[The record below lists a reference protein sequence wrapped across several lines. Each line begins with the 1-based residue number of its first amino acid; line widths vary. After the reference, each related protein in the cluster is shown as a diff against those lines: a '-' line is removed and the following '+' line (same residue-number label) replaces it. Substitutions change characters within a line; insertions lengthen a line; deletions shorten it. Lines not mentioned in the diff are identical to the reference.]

1 MDTTTRPLVIDPSG
15 SDIHG
20 EAARIRERGPVALVE
35 LPGEVVAWAVSDAT
49 LLKELLTDPRV
60 SKDPRQHWPAWINGE
75 ITPEWPLFTW
85 VAVTNMF
92 TAYGA
97 DHRRLRKLVATA
109 FTARRTAALRP
120 RIEELTAGL
129 IEKLAAVPAGEV
141 VDLREEYCYPIPIQV
156 ICELFGVEDEKMRE
170 KFRTLVDSIF
180 NTTADAEEVAATFE
194 GIHVLLTELVALKRR
209 EPADDMTSLLIA
221 AREEDGSRLTEP
233 ELIDTLLLVISA
245 GHETTVNLLDNA
257 IHLLL
262 THPEQRA
269 LVREGKVSWS
279 DVIEEALRVES
290 PVASLPLRYA
300 VEDIR
305 AGDVTIKKGDAILA
319 AYAAAGRNPRL
330 HGADADRFDLTR
342 VNKEHL
348 AFGHGVHHCLGA
360 PLARLEAEI
369 ALPALFERFPDLE
382 LGCAEDELRPVA
394 SFISNGHRTLPARIH
409 GAGNGTG

>member
-1 MDTTTRPLVIDPSG
+1 M
-15 SDIHG
+15 
-20 EAARIRERGPVALVE
+20 
-35 LPGEVVAWAVSDAT
+35 VAWAVSDPT

-97 DHRRLRKLVATA
+97 DHRRLRKLVAPA
-109 FTARRTAALRP
+109 FTARRTGALRP
-120 RIEELTAGL
+120 RIEELTSGL
-129 IEKLAAVPAGEV
+129 LDKLAAVPAGEV
-141 VDLREEYCYPIPIQV
+141 ADLREEYCYPIPIQV
-156 ICELFGVEDEKMRE
+156 ICELFGVEDEGMRE
-170 KFRTLVDSIF
+170 RFRTLVDSIF
-180 NTTADAEEVAATFE
+180 NTTADAAEVAATFE
-194 GIHVLLTELVALKRR
+194 GVHTLLSELVALKRR
-209 EPADDMTSLLIA
+209 EPGDDMTSLLIA

-262 THPEQRA
+262 TNPEQRA
-269 LVREGKVSWS
+269 LVREGRASWD

-319 AYAAAGRNPRL
+319 AYAAAGRDPKA

-342 VNKEHL
+342 ADKEHL
-348 AFGHGVHHCLGA
+348 AFGHGVHFCLGA
-360 PLARLEAEI
+360 PLARLEAQI
-369 ALPALFERFPDLE
+369 ALPALFERFPEME

-394 SFISNGHRTLPARIH
+394 SFISNGHRGLPVRLG
-409 GAGNGTG
+409 GAGNGAG